1 MAKES
6 AEDRIYSAKSD
17 IFSLGIVF
25 YELMNPLGRHPFSD
39 GEGAINPL

>member
-6 AEDRIYSAKSD
+6 AENRIYSAKSD

-25 YELMNPLGRHPFSD
+25 YELMNPIGRHPFSD
-39 GEGAINPL
+39 GEGVIDPL